1 MEAAS
6 NATAALQRAMSG
18 VERARATFEAET
30 QRVSNELAALQE
42 AVMDA
47 NLLVT
52 RGRTIIEGER
62 RKRRRLSGEAA
73 LPQQLA
79 RGEETFPGAPDEA
92 AFEAAADAV
101 QEQLQSHRRTLA
113 RTHYETQLLQAK
125 VGAAL
130 ASAAPLCMVGRLAAV
145 QEARNAECSAL
156 VRLLG
161 GVAVQGGT
169 HAAVL
174 GLLSVVDLWRVRR
187 VCRAFRRW
195 CAAELSSMPRPV
207 AVGGTYVRRP
217 ATPAGVWAPTL
228 SGSTAGVEALDLS
241 TMRWSS
247 TACAVP
253 PLPQSRA
260 KLAMCAKDGGRIV
273 VVGGYGHENSGQ
285 RENQLRKTALRWVPG
300 ASSWAP
306 LPDVDVE
313 LKGPTAAALPDGR
326 VMVVAKPIGS
336 SSGHLE
342 ARILAADGSSWT
354 SLAADTSI
362 ADVRPLVADSPAA
375 RRNAAVAVL
384 PCCKQVLVAGGKAY
398 TGEVLK
404 TACLWDPATQAWT
417 ALPDMHCARYGA
429 GCCVLPSGRVAVVG
443 GCHGQSGN
451 DAHNHH
457 RSVEFL
463 DLRAAGAARAWQLL
477 PLMADKRVFPGV
489 VSVAGGMLV
498 VGWPSAALYDEDQ
511 ERWFQLPHQ
520 MVEPRAHTAVV
531 SLASDVITTMP

>member
-1 MEAAS
+1 
-6 NATAALQRAMSG
+6 
-18 VERARATFEAET
+18 
-30 QRVSNELAALQE
+30 
-42 AVMDA
+42 
-47 NLLVT
+47 
-52 RGRTIIEGER
+52 
-62 RKRRRLSGEAA
+62 
-73 LPQQLA
+73 
-79 RGEETFPGAPDEA
+79 
-92 AFEAAADAV
+92 
-101 QEQLQSHRRTLA
+101 
-113 RTHYETQLLQAK
+113 
-125 VGAAL
+125 
-130 ASAAPLCMVGRLAAV
+130 
-145 QEARNAECSAL
+145 
-156 VRLLG
+156 
-161 GVAVQGGT
+161 
-169 HAAVL
+169 
-174 GLLSVVDLWRVRR
+174 
-187 VCRAFRRW
+187 
-195 CAAELSSMPRPV
+195 MPRPV
-207 AVGGTYVRRP
+207 AVGGTYVRQP
-217 ATPAGVWAPTL
+217 ATYTPAGVRAPTL

-285 RENQLRKTALRWVPG
+285 RENQLRKTALQWVPG

-354 SLAADTSI
+354 SLAAATSI
-362 ADVRPLVADSPAA
+362 ADVRSWPIRRQLLAAHSPAA

-443 GCHGQSGN
+443 GCHG
-451 DAHNHH
+451 HNYP
-457 RSVEFL
+457 RSVEVL

-498 VGWPSAALYDEDQ
+498 VGWPSVALYDEEK

-531 SLASDVITTMP
+531 SLATDVITTMP